1 MKRDTT
7 KLSGTSTLNQTCL
20 TNLMGVANIFAN
32 DLKRL
37 KSIVGI
43 GPLLSIAVKW
53 FHPLWKPIKKHWH
66 FKAFLDDFVSD
77 PLFD

>member
-7 KLSGTSTLNQTCL
+7 KLSGTSTLDQTCL

-32 DLKRL
+32 DLNRL
-37 KSIVGI
+37 KSIVEI

-53 FHPLWKPIKKHWH
+53 FHPLWKPIKIENTYISKP
-66 FKAFLDDFVSD
+66 F
-77 PLFD
+77 